1 MRSIIVLWVDGWVD
15 VSRDGL
21 AEHLRVASK
30 RGDWIRGAAVINWGR
45 QHAWIPNRYASQR
58 LTRPQALKVTSP
70 PPCSRA
76 PVLALRGLPCA
87 PVLACLQ
94 LTAARG
100 VALTIR

>member
-76 PVLALRGLPCA
+76 QLPAVDGSACSGTDYPLRPTASFTNA
-87 PVLACLQ
+87 PVK
-94 LTAARG
+94 
-100 VALTIR
+100 